1 MSDLIDLSELFSTND
16 TSTALALGAIAIVI
30 FALVLAFLYL
40 RANAH
45 FEYKLQLK
53 GDHEDLLR
61 KVQNL
66 EIELKEKQSLKEDV
80 EKKTARIKSEYEQ
93 FAANKEAIDQ
103 VKGQLNA
110 LGSEYQGKLQQLQ
123 DLDRELSKSEALKD
137 FINNHQQ
144 EQLDALDQKI
154 NDKEER
160 LKELSDQV
168 NEKLSSGIA
177 KDSLNQMFS
186 ELADNSNLKSES
198 QKLQQEIEDL
208 RKQYDVNAA
217 RLIEQEKELNTGKLN
232 DAINKAFTS
241 FNEQAVRAQQEQELS
256 SKLEQLSQQV
266 QEKEEK
272 LSELKEEISNK
283 SNQNQL
289 SDALNTAFEQLSDT
303 NDFRKL
309 TSQLNELKNNVAAK
323 QKELDDLQSQVNEQQ
338 SNNLLSETLGQTF
351 DDLKDT
357 LSQSMQNLAS
367 ELGEQSL
374 LTAQKNQLKQ
384 EVFAL
389 EKAKSDQA
397 SAAKALQKE
406 LNDLKAQLDEQR
418 SSSQISEA
426 LSNAISSI
434 NGQNELNDQQR
445 VLNNKLDDLKRQISK
460 KQDELDD
467 LQSQVDE
474 QRSSSQISEALSNA
488 IFSISGQN
496 ELNDQQRVLNNK
508 LDDLKRQIS
517 KKQDELDDLQ
527 SQVNEQQ
534 STNLLSETLGQ
545 AFDDLKDTLSQSMQN
560 LASELENQ
568 SLLKAQKNQLEQEVA
583 ALEKTKSYQASTAE
597 ALQQQ
602 VAQKLKELNEL
613 KDQFDEQRSSSQ
625 LREALSNAIT
635 NISGQNELN
644 DQQRV
649 LNNKLDDLKRQISKK
664 QDELDD
670 LQSQVNEQ
678 QSTNLLSETLGQAF
692 DDLKDTLSQSMQNLA
707 SELATQSQLTAQ
719 KTQLQQEVAAL
730 EEKAK
735 SAHTVEASNTAY
747 EELEQTPAAI
757 ENFLEQFDGTEVKDE
772 GTALELFQDYLKG
785 EGFFYSPR
793 TLKAF
798 HTSLKVQNINPI
810 SVLAGLS
817 GTGKTQLALQ
827 YAKFFNF
834 YSEHVAVQPR
844 WDSKDDLL
852 GFYNFL
858 EKRYQPTELVKALY
872 YFHQIRN
879 NSDSPMMM
887 VILDEM
893 NLARVEYYFSEF
905 LSKLELRGTDRN
917 QPEDKS
923 KISIGT
929 QLNSRD
935 FFVGSN
941 VVFVGT
947 MNDDES
953 TYSLSDKVLDRANVL
968 HFGKPKSFEDNIRYD
983 KVSPIYVNAYT
994 FNDWCSQENF
1004 PNNFPEALRTKINTL
1019 NNALDSV
1026 GKAFG
1031 YRVNKSITH
1040 YIQMYPDIKSS
1051 ANPEESALIALADQI
1066 EMKIIPKLAGLEQ
1079 NEKSD
1084 NCLSSIDNEIRDTHD
1099 DELIKAFKIAK
1110 DNYETNG
1117 MFLWRGVSRSIDQA

>member
-1 MSDLIDLSELFSTND
+1 MSDLIDLSQIDSIAL
-16 TSTALALGAIAIVI
+16 TSNILAVGAIVI
-30 FALVLAFLYL
+30 CVLAIFIAFIYGKM
-40 RANAH
+40 NASLEH
-45 FEYKLQLK
+45 KLKLK
-53 GDHEDLLR
+53 GTYEGKLKEL
-61 KVQNL
+61 QNI

-154 NDKEER
+154 HDREMR
-160 LKELSDQV
+160 LKELSEQV
-168 NEKLSSGIA
+168 NEKLSGGIV
-177 KDSLNQMFS
+177 KDSLSRMFS
-186 ELADNSNLKSES
+186 EFAENSDLKTEG
-198 QKLQQEIEDL
+198 QKLQQELNEL
-208 RKQYDVNAA
+208 RAQYDNGRAQ
-217 RLIEQEKELNTGKLN
+217 LENLKKELNEGNIK

-241 FNEQAVRAQQEQELS
+241 FSVQAARAQQAQELNSKLQQLSKQVQAKTQELNELRKQYDNNRAQLQKQEKELNEDKLNDVLNKAFTSLNEQAANSQQAQELR
-256 SKLEQLSQQV
+256 SKLQQLSQQV
-266 QEKEEK
+266 QAKEKA
-272 LSELKEEISNK
+272 LREL
-283 SNQNQL
+283 QAQ
-289 SDALNTAFEQLSDT
+289 F
-303 NDFRKL
+303 
-309 TSQLNELKNNVAAK
+309 
-323 QKELDDLQSQVNEQQ
+323 NEQQ
-338 SNNLLSETLGQTF
+338 SSNL
-351 DDLKDT
+351 
-357 LSQSMQNLAS
+357 
-367 ELGEQSL
+367 
-374 LTAQKNQLKQ
+374 
-384 EVFAL
+384 
-389 EKAKSDQA
+389 
-397 SAAKALQKE
+397 
-406 LNDLKAQLDEQR
+406 
-418 SSSQISEA
+418 ISEA
-426 LSNAISSI
+426 
-434 NGQNELNDQQR
+434 
-445 VLNNKLDDLKRQISK
+445 
-460 KQDELDD
+460 
-467 LQSQVDE
+467 
-474 QRSSSQISEALSNA
+474 
-488 IFSISGQN
+488 
-496 ELNDQQRVLNNK
+496 
-508 LDDLKRQIS
+508 
-517 KKQDELDDLQ
+517 
-527 SQVNEQQ
+527 
-534 STNLLSETLGQ
+534 LGQ

-560 LASELENQ
+560 LASEL
-568 SLLKAQKNQLEQEVA
+568 VA
-583 ALEKTKSYQASTAE
+583 
-597 ALQQQ
+597 
-602 VAQKLKELNEL
+602 
-613 KDQFDEQRSSSQ
+613 
-625 LREALSNAIT
+625 
-635 NISGQNELN
+635 
-644 DQQRV
+644 
-649 LNNKLDDLKRQISKK
+649 
-664 QDELDD
+664 
-670 LQSQVNEQ
+670 
-678 QSTNLLSETLGQAF
+678 
-692 DDLKDTLSQSMQNLA
+692 
-707 SELATQSQLTAQ
+707 QSQLTAQ

-735 SAHTVEASNTAY
+735 NANTAEASDTAY

-757 ENFLEQFDGTEVKDE
+757 EHFLEHFDSTETEDE
-772 GTALELFQDYLKG
+772 DNALELFQDYLQG

-827 YAKFFNF
+827 YARFFNF

-879 NSDSPMMM
+879 GSDSPMMM

-905 LSKLELRGTDRN
+905 LSKMELRGNDRN
-917 QPEDKS
+917 YPNEKS

-968 HFGKPKSFEDNIRYD
+968 HFGKPQKFEDNIHYNQ
-983 KVSPIYVNAYT
+983 VAPISISAST
-994 FNDWCSQENF
+994 FNDWCNQENF
-1004 PNNFPEALRTKINTL
+1004 PNRFPETLRTKINTL
-1019 NNALDSV
+1019 NEALDSV

-1031 YRVNKSITH
+1031 YRVNKSITQ
-1040 YIQMYPDIKSS
+1040 YIQMYPGIKRA
-1051 ANPEESALIALADQI
+1051 ANREEQALVALADQI

-1084 NCLSSIDNEIRDTHD
+1084 ACLSAIGNMISNTHD
-1099 DELIKAFKIAK
+1099 AELIAAFHDAK
-1110 DNYETNG
+1110 DSYENRG

>member
-1 MSDLIDLSELFSTND
+1 MSDLIDLSQIDSIAL
-16 TSTALALGAIAIVI
+16 TSNILAVGAIVI
-30 FALVLAFLYL
+30 CVLAIFIAFIYGKM
-40 RANAH
+40 NASLEH
-45 FEYKLQLK
+45 KLKLK
-53 GDHEDLLR
+53 GTYEGKLKEL
-61 KVQNL
+61 QNI

-154 NDKEER
+154 HDREMR
-160 LKELSDQV
+160 LKELSEQV
-168 NEKLSSGIA
+168 NEKLSGGIV
-177 KDSLNQMFS
+177 KDSLSRMFS
-186 ELADNSNLKSES
+186 EFAENSDLKTEG
-198 QKLQQEIEDL
+198 QKLQQELNEL
-208 RKQYDVNAA
+208 RAQYDNGRAQ
-217 RLIEQEKELNTGKLN
+217 LENLKKELNEGNIK

-241 FNEQAVRAQQEQELS
+241 FSVQAARAQQAQELNSKLQQLSKQVQAKTQELNELRKQYDNNRAQLQKQEKELNEGKLNDVLNKAFTSLNEQAANSQQAQELR
-256 SKLEQLSQQV
+256 SKLQQLSQQV
-266 QEKEEK
+266 QAKEKA
-272 LSELKEEISNK
+272 LREL
-283 SNQNQL
+283 QAQ
-289 SDALNTAFEQLSDT
+289 F
-303 NDFRKL
+303 
-309 TSQLNELKNNVAAK
+309 
-323 QKELDDLQSQVNEQQ
+323 NEQQ
-338 SNNLLSETLGQTF
+338 SSNL
-351 DDLKDT
+351 
-357 LSQSMQNLAS
+357 
-367 ELGEQSL
+367 
-374 LTAQKNQLKQ
+374 
-384 EVFAL
+384 
-389 EKAKSDQA
+389 
-397 SAAKALQKE
+397 
-406 LNDLKAQLDEQR
+406 
-418 SSSQISEA
+418 ISEA
-426 LSNAISSI
+426 
-434 NGQNELNDQQR
+434 
-445 VLNNKLDDLKRQISK
+445 
-460 KQDELDD
+460 
-467 LQSQVDE
+467 
-474 QRSSSQISEALSNA
+474 
-488 IFSISGQN
+488 
-496 ELNDQQRVLNNK
+496 
-508 LDDLKRQIS
+508 
-517 KKQDELDDLQ
+517 
-527 SQVNEQQ
+527 
-534 STNLLSETLGQ
+534 LGQ

-560 LASELENQ
+560 LASEL
-568 SLLKAQKNQLEQEVA
+568 VA
-583 ALEKTKSYQASTAE
+583 
-597 ALQQQ
+597 
-602 VAQKLKELNEL
+602 
-613 KDQFDEQRSSSQ
+613 
-625 LREALSNAIT
+625 
-635 NISGQNELN
+635 
-644 DQQRV
+644 
-649 LNNKLDDLKRQISKK
+649 
-664 QDELDD
+664 
-670 LQSQVNEQ
+670 
-678 QSTNLLSETLGQAF
+678 
-692 DDLKDTLSQSMQNLA
+692 
-707 SELATQSQLTAQ
+707 QSQLTAQ

-735 SAHTVEASNTAY
+735 NANTAEASDTAY

-757 ENFLEQFDGTEVKDE
+757 EHFLEHFDSTETEDE
-772 GTALELFQDYLKG
+772 DNALELFQDYLQG

-827 YAKFFNF
+827 YARFFNF

-879 NSDSPMMM
+879 GSDSPMMM

-905 LSKLELRGTDRN
+905 LSKMELRGNDRN
-917 QPEDKS
+917 YPNEKS

-983 KVSPIYVNAYT
+983 KVSLIHVDATT

-1004 PNNFPEALRTKINTL
+1004 PNNFPEALRKKINTL
-1019 NNALDSV
+1019 NDALDKV

-1084 NCLSSIDNEIRDTHD
+1084 TCLSSIDNEIRDTHD
-1099 DELIKAFKIAK
+1099 EELIKAFKEAK
-1110 DNYETNG
+1110 DNYEANG

>member
-1 MSDLIDLSELFSTND
+1 MSDLIDLSQIDSIAL
-16 TSTALALGAIAIVI
+16 TSNILAVGAIVI
-30 FALVLAFLYL
+30 CVLAIFIAFIYGKM
-40 RANAH
+40 NASLEH
-45 FEYKLQLK
+45 KLKLK
-53 GDHEDLLR
+53 GTYEGKLKEL
-61 KVQNL
+61 QNI

-154 NDKEER
+154 HDREMR
-160 LKELSDQV
+160 LKELSEQV
-168 NEKLSSGIA
+168 NEKLSGGIV
-177 KDSLNQMFS
+177 KDSLSRMFS
-186 ELADNSNLKSES
+186 EFAENSDLKTEG
-198 QKLQQEIEDL
+198 QKLQQELNEL
-208 RKQYDVNAA
+208 RAQYDNGRAQ
-217 RLIEQEKELNTGKLN
+217 LENLKKELNEGNIK

-241 FNEQAVRAQQEQELS
+241 FSVQAARAQQAQELNSKLQQLSKQVQAKTQELNELRKQYDNNRAQLQKQEKELNEGKLNDVLNKAFTSLNEQAANSQQAQELR
-256 SKLEQLSQQV
+256 SKLQQLSQQV
-266 QEKEEK
+266 QAKEKA
-272 LSELKEEISNK
+272 LREL
-283 SNQNQL
+283 QAQ
-289 SDALNTAFEQLSDT
+289 F
-303 NDFRKL
+303 
-309 TSQLNELKNNVAAK
+309 
-323 QKELDDLQSQVNEQQ
+323 NEQQ
-338 SNNLLSETLGQTF
+338 SSNL
-351 DDLKDT
+351 
-357 LSQSMQNLAS
+357 
-367 ELGEQSL
+367 
-374 LTAQKNQLKQ
+374 
-384 EVFAL
+384 
-389 EKAKSDQA
+389 
-397 SAAKALQKE
+397 
-406 LNDLKAQLDEQR
+406 
-418 SSSQISEA
+418 ISEA
-426 LSNAISSI
+426 
-434 NGQNELNDQQR
+434 
-445 VLNNKLDDLKRQISK
+445 
-460 KQDELDD
+460 
-467 LQSQVDE
+467 
-474 QRSSSQISEALSNA
+474 
-488 IFSISGQN
+488 
-496 ELNDQQRVLNNK
+496 
-508 LDDLKRQIS
+508 
-517 KKQDELDDLQ
+517 
-527 SQVNEQQ
+527 
-534 STNLLSETLGQ
+534 LGQ

-560 LASELENQ
+560 LASEL
-568 SLLKAQKNQLEQEVA
+568 VA
-583 ALEKTKSYQASTAE
+583 
-597 ALQQQ
+597 
-602 VAQKLKELNEL
+602 
-613 KDQFDEQRSSSQ
+613 
-625 LREALSNAIT
+625 
-635 NISGQNELN
+635 
-644 DQQRV
+644 
-649 LNNKLDDLKRQISKK
+649 
-664 QDELDD
+664 
-670 LQSQVNEQ
+670 
-678 QSTNLLSETLGQAF
+678 
-692 DDLKDTLSQSMQNLA
+692 
-707 SELATQSQLTAQ
+707 QSQLTAQ

-735 SAHTVEASNTAY
+735 NANTAEASDTAY

-757 ENFLEQFDGTEVKDE
+757 EHFLEHFDSTETEDE
-772 GTALELFQDYLKG
+772 DNALELFQDYLQG

-827 YAKFFNF
+827 YARFFNF

-879 NSDSPMMM
+879 GSDSPMMM

-905 LSKLELRGTDRN
+905 LSKMELRGNDRN
-917 QPEDKS
+917 YPNEKS

-968 HFGKPKSFEDNIRYD
+968 HFGKPQKFEDNIHYNQVD
-983 KVSPIYVNAYT
+983 PISISAST
-994 FNDWCSQENF
+994 FNDWCNQENF
-1004 PNNFPEALRTKINTL
+1004 PNRFPETLRTKINTL
-1019 NNALDSV
+1019 NEALDSV

-1031 YRVNKSITH
+1031 YRVNKSITQ
-1040 YIQMYPDIKSS
+1040 YIQMYPGIKRA
-1051 ANPEESALIALADQI
+1051 ANREEQALVALADQI

-1084 NCLSSIDNEIRDTHD
+1084 ACLSAIGNMISNTHD
-1099 DELIKAFKIAK
+1099 AELIAAFHDAK
-1110 DNYETNG
+1110 DSYENRG

>member
-1 MSDLIDLSELFSTND
+1 MSDLPDLSAILSTNL
-16 TSTALALGAIAIVI
+16 TSFFLAAGAVVIVI
-30 FALVLAFLYL
+30 FSLVLAFFYF
-40 RANAH
+40 RSNAH

-80 EKKTARIKSEYEQ
+80 EKKTARLKSEYEQ

-154 NDKEER
+154 KDKEEQFKKISER
-160 LKELSDQV
+160 VS
-168 NEKLSSGIA
+168 EKLSGSIVT
-177 KDSLNQMFS
+177 DSLSQMFS
-186 ELADNSNLKSES
+186 VLADNTDLKSES

-208 RKQYDVNAA
+208 HKQYADNDAKL
-217 RLIEQEKELNTGKLN
+217 REQEKELNEGKIK

-241 FNEQAVRAQQEQELS
+241 FNEQAARTQQEQELN
-256 SKLEQLSQQV
+256 SKLEQLTQQV
-266 QEKEEK
+266 QEKEKYLSK
-272 LSELKEEISNK
+272 L
-283 SNQNQL
+283 QL

-303 NDFRKL
+303 NYYRKL
-309 TSQLNELKNNVAAK
+309 TSQLNELKDQLAAK
-323 QKELDDLQSQVNEQQ
+323 KKELDDLQSQVNEQQ
-338 SNNLLSETLGQTF
+338 STNLLSDTLGQTF

-357 LSQSMQNLAS
+357 LSQSMQNLAT
-367 ELGEQSL
+367 ELEEQSQ
-374 LTAQKNQLKQ
+374 LTARKNQLKQ
-384 EVFAL
+384 EVYAL
-389 EKAKSDQA
+389 EKAKSEQA
-397 SAAKALQKE
+397 SASESLKTQVTQRKKE
-406 LNDLKAQLDEQR
+406 LGKLQEELSVAR
-418 SSSQISEA
+418 SSSQLKEA
-426 LSNAISSI
+426 LTDAISSI
-434 NGQNELNDQQR
+434 SGQNELNDQQR
-445 VLNNKLDDLKRQISK
+445 VLQNKLDDLKRQISK
-460 KQDELDD
+460 KQDELD
-467 LQSQVDE
+467 
-474 QRSSSQISEALSNA
+474 
-488 IFSISGQN
+488 G
-496 ELNDQQRVLNNK
+496 
-508 LDDLKRQIS
+508 LKTQF
-517 KKQDELDDLQ
+517 
-527 SQVNEQQ
+527 NEQQ

-560 LASELENQ
+560 LS
-568 SLLKAQKNQLEQEVA
+568 
-583 ALEKTKSYQASTAE
+583 
-597 ALQQQ
+597 
-602 VAQKLKELNEL
+602 
-613 KDQFDEQRSSSQ
+613 
-625 LREALSNAIT
+625 
-635 NISGQNELN
+635 
-644 DQQRV
+644 
-649 LNNKLDDLKRQISKK
+649 
-664 QDELDD
+664 
-670 LQSQVNEQ
+670 
-678 QSTNLLSETLGQAF
+678 
-692 DDLKDTLSQSMQNLA
+692 
-707 SELATQSQLTAQ
+707 SELADQSKLIAQ
-719 KTQLQQEVAAL
+719 KEQLRQEVQKEKDAL
-730 EEKAK
+730 KKAK
-735 SAHTVEASNTAY
+735 SAQANVAEASDSAY

-757 ENFLEQFDGTEVKDE
+757 ENFLKRFDGSKTEDE
-772 GTALELFQDYLKG
+772 DTALEQFQSYLKG
-785 EGFFYSPR
+785 EGFFYSSR

-905 LSKLELRGTDRN
+905 LSKLELRGNDLN
-917 QPEDKS
+917 QPDEKS

-968 HFGKPKSFEDNIRYD
+968 HFGKPKSFEDNIRYN
-983 KVSPIYVNAYT
+983 KVDQISISAST
-994 FNDWCSQENF
+994 FNDWCSQESL
-1004 PNNFPEALRTKINTL
+1004 PDELAESLRKKINKL
-1019 NNALDSV
+1019 NSALDSV

-1031 YRVNKSITH
+1031 YRVNKSISQ
-1040 YIQMYPDIKSS
+1040 YIQMYPDLKSS
-1051 ANPEESALIALADQI
+1051 ADLEKSALIALADQI

-1079 NEKSD
+1079 NEKS
-1084 NCLSSIDNEIRDTHD
+1084 NTCLNDIGNVIGDTHD
-1099 DELIKAFKIAK
+1099 EELIKAFNVAK
-1110 DNYETNG
+1110 DNYATSG
-1117 MFLWRGVSRSIDQA
+1117 MFLWRGVSRPID

>member
-1 MSDLIDLSELFSTND
+1 MSDLPDLSELFSTNL
-16 TSTALALGAIAIVI
+16 TSTVLAAGAVAIVI
-30 FALVLAFLYL
+30 FSLVLAFFYF
-40 RANAH
+40 RSNAH

-80 EKKTARIKSEYEQ
+80 EKKTARLKSEYEQ

-154 NDKEER
+154 HDREMR
-160 LKELSDQV
+160 LKELSEQV
-168 NEKLSSGIA
+168 NEKLSSGMV
-177 KDSLNQMFS
+177 KDSISRMFS
-186 ELADNSNLKSES
+186 KFAEDSDLKTQG
-198 QKLQQEIEDL
+198 QKLQQELNEL
-208 RKQYDVNAA
+208 RAQYDNRRAQ
-217 RLIEQEKELNTGKLN
+217 LENLKKELNEGKIK

-241 FNEQAVRAQQEQELS
+241 FSEQAALSKQAKELEYKLAQLSKQVQAKTQELNELRKQYDNNRAQLQKQEKELNEGKLNDVLNKAFTSLNEQAANSQQAQELC
-256 SKLEQLSQQV
+256 SKLQQLSQQV
-266 QEKEEK
+266 QAKERELSK
-272 LSELKEEISNK
+272 L
-283 SNQNQL
+283 QAQ
-289 SDALNTAFEQLSDT
+289 F
-303 NDFRKL
+303 
-309 TSQLNELKNNVAAK
+309 
-323 QKELDDLQSQVNEQQ
+323 NEQQ
-338 SNNLLSETLGQTF
+338 SSNMLSE
-351 DDLKDT
+351 
-357 LSQSMQNLAS
+357 A
-367 ELGEQSL
+367 
-374 LTAQKNQLKQ
+374 
-384 EVFAL
+384 
-389 EKAKSDQA
+389 
-397 SAAKALQKE
+397 
-406 LNDLKAQLDEQR
+406 
-418 SSSQISEA
+418 
-426 LSNAISSI
+426 
-434 NGQNELNDQQR
+434 
-445 VLNNKLDDLKRQISK
+445 
-460 KQDELDD
+460 
-467 LQSQVDE
+467 
-474 QRSSSQISEALSNA
+474 
-488 IFSISGQN
+488 
-496 ELNDQQRVLNNK
+496 
-508 LDDLKRQIS
+508 
-517 KKQDELDDLQ
+517 
-527 SQVNEQQ
+527 
-534 STNLLSETLGQ
+534 LGQ

-560 LASELENQ
+560 LASEL
-568 SLLKAQKNQLEQEVA
+568 VA
-583 ALEKTKSYQASTAE
+583 
-597 ALQQQ
+597 
-602 VAQKLKELNEL
+602 
-613 KDQFDEQRSSSQ
+613 
-625 LREALSNAIT
+625 
-635 NISGQNELN
+635 
-644 DQQRV
+644 
-649 LNNKLDDLKRQISKK
+649 
-664 QDELDD
+664 
-670 LQSQVNEQ
+670 
-678 QSTNLLSETLGQAF
+678 
-692 DDLKDTLSQSMQNLA
+692 
-707 SELATQSQLTAQ
+707 QSQLTAQ

-735 SAHTVEASNTAY
+735 NANTAEASDAAY

-757 ENFLEQFDGTEVKDE
+757 ETFLEHFNDTEAEDE
-772 GTALELFQDYLKG
+772 DTALELFQDYLRG
-785 EGFFYSPR
+785 EGFFYSSR

-872 YFHQIRN
+872 YFHQTRN
-879 NSDSPMMM
+879 QSYSPMMM

-905 LSKLELRGTDRN
+905 LSKLELRGNDRN
-917 QPEDKS
+917 YPNEKS

-968 HFGKPKSFEDNIRYD
+968 HFGKPQKFEDNIRYN
-983 KVSPIYVNAYT
+983 KVDPISISAAT
-994 FNDWCSQENF
+994 FNDWCNQENF
-1004 PNNFPEALRTKINTL
+1004 PNSFPETLRTKINTL
-1019 NNALDSV
+1019 NEALDSV
-1026 GKAFG
+1026 SKAFG
-1031 YRVNKSITH
+1031 YRVNKSITQ
-1040 YIQMYPDIKSS
+1040 YIQMYPGIKRS
-1051 ANPEESALIALADQI
+1051 ANREEQALVALADQI

-1084 NCLSSIDNEIRDTHD
+1084 TCLSAIGNMISNTHD
-1099 DELIKAFKIAK
+1099 DELIAAFNDAK
-1110 DNYETNG
+1110 DNYENRG

>member
-80 EKKTARIKSEYEQ
+80 EKKAARIKSEYEQ

-177 KDSLNQMFS
+177 KDSLSRMFS

-198 QKLQQEIEDL
+198 QKLQQEIDDL

-217 RLIEQEKELNTGKLN
+217 RLLEQEKELNTGKLN

-241 FNEQAVRAQQEQELS
+241 FNEQATRAQQEQELN

-272 LSELKEEISNK
+272 LSELKEEINNK

-309 TSQLNELKNNVAAK
+309 TSQLNDLKNQVAQK
-323 QKELDDLQSQVNEQQ
+323 QNELDDLQSQVNEQQ
-338 SNNLLSETLGQTF
+338 STNLLSETLGQTF
-351 DDLKDT
+351 DGLKDT

-406 LNDLKAQLDEQR
+406 LNDLKAQFDEQR

-434 NGQNELNDQQR
+434 
-445 VLNNKLDDLKRQISK
+445 
-460 KQDELDD
+460 
-467 LQSQVDE
+467 
-474 QRSSSQISEALSNA
+474 
-488 IFSISGQN
+488 SGQN
-496 ELNDQQRVLNNK
+496 ELNDQQRELNNK

-545 AFDDLKDTLSQSMQN
+545 AFTDLKNSLSQSMQN

-568 SLLKAQKNQLEQEVA
+568 SLLTAQKKQLEQEVA
-583 ALEKTKSYQASTAE
+583 ALEKTK
-597 ALQQQ
+597 
-602 VAQKLKELNEL
+602 N
-613 KDQFDEQRSSSQ
+613 
-625 LREALSNAIT
+625 
-635 NISGQNELN
+635 
-644 DQQRV
+644 
-649 LNNKLDDLKRQISKK
+649 
-664 QDELDD
+664 
-670 LQSQVNEQ
+670 
-678 QSTNLLSETLGQAF
+678 
-692 DDLKDTLSQSMQNLA
+692 
-707 SELATQSQLTAQ
+707 
-719 KTQLQQEVAAL
+719 
-730 EEKAK
+730 
-735 SAHTVEASNTAY
+735 
-747 EELEQTPAAI
+747 
-757 ENFLEQFDGTEVKDE
+757 
-772 GTALELFQDYLKG
+772 
-785 EGFFYSPR
+785 
-793 TLKAF
+793 
-798 HTSLKVQNINPI
+798 
-810 SVLAGLS
+810 
-817 GTGKTQLALQ
+817 
-827 YAKFFNF
+827 
-834 YSEHVAVQPR
+834 
-844 WDSKDDLL
+844 
-852 GFYNFL
+852 
-858 EKRYQPTELVKALY
+858 
-872 YFHQIRN
+872 
-879 NSDSPMMM
+879 
-887 VILDEM
+887 
-893 NLARVEYYFSEF
+893 
-905 LSKLELRGTDRN
+905 
-917 QPEDKS
+917 
-923 KISIGT
+923 
-929 QLNSRD
+929 
-935 FFVGSN
+935 
-941 VVFVGT
+941 
-947 MNDDES
+947 
-953 TYSLSDKVLDRANVL
+953 
-968 HFGKPKSFEDNIRYD
+968 
-983 KVSPIYVNAYT
+983 
-994 FNDWCSQENF
+994 
-1004 PNNFPEALRTKINTL
+1004 
-1019 NNALDSV
+1019 
-1026 GKAFG
+1026 
-1031 YRVNKSITH
+1031 
-1040 YIQMYPDIKSS
+1040 
-1051 ANPEESALIALADQI
+1051 
-1066 EMKIIPKLAGLEQ
+1066 
-1079 NEKSD
+1079 
-1084 NCLSSIDNEIRDTHD
+1084 
-1099 DELIKAFKIAK
+1099 
-1110 DNYETNG
+1110 
-1117 MFLWRGVSRSIDQA
+1117 

>member
-1 MSDLIDLSELFSTND
+1 MSDLPDLSSILSTNL
-16 TSTALALGAIAIVI
+16 TSFALAIGAVAIVI
-30 FALVLAFLYL
+30 FTLVLAFFYF
-40 RANAH
+40 RINAH

-53 GDHEDLLR
+53 GDHEDLLK

-80 EKKTARIKSEYEQ
+80 EKKTARIRSEYEQ

-208 RKQYDVNAA
+208 RKQYDVNTA
-217 RLIEQEKELNTGKLN
+217 RLLEQEKELNTGKLN

-241 FNEQAVRAQQEQELS
+241 FNEQATRAQQEQELN

-272 LSELKEEISNK
+272 LNELKEEIDAK

-303 NDFRKL
+303 NEFRKL
-309 TSQLNELKNNVAAK
+309 TSQLNDLKNQVAQK
-323 QKELDDLQSQVNEQQ
+323 QNELDDLQSQVNEQQ
-338 SNNLLSETLGQTF
+338 STNLLSETLGQTF
-351 DDLKDT
+351 DGLKDT

-367 ELGEQSL
+367 ELGEQSQ

-397 SAAKALQKE
+397 NAAKA
-406 LNDLKAQLDEQR
+406 
-418 SSSQISEA
+418 
-426 LSNAISSI
+426 
-434 NGQNELNDQQR
+434 
-445 VLNNKLDDLKRQISK
+445 
-460 KQDELDD
+460 QDELDD

-488 IFSISGQN
+488 I
-496 ELNDQQRVLNNK
+496 
-508 LDDLKRQIS
+508 
-517 KKQDELDDLQ
+517 
-527 SQVNEQQ
+527 
-534 STNLLSETLGQ
+534 
-545 AFDDLKDTLSQSMQN
+545 
-560 LASELENQ
+560 
-568 SLLKAQKNQLEQEVA
+568 
-583 ALEKTKSYQASTAE
+583 
-597 ALQQQ
+597 
-602 VAQKLKELNEL
+602 
-613 KDQFDEQRSSSQ
+613 SS
-625 LREALSNAIT
+625 
-635 NISGQNELN
+635 ISGQNELN

-735 SAHTVEASNTAY
+735 SAHTVEASNAAY

-757 ENFLEQFDGTEVKDE
+757 ENFLKHFNGTEVKDE
-772 GTALELFQDYLKG
+772 DTALELFQDYLKG

-917 QPEDKS
+917 HPEDKS

-983 KVSPIYVNAYT
+983 KVSLIHVDATT

-1004 PNNFPEALRTKINTL
+1004 PNNFPEALRKKINTL
-1019 NNALDSV
+1019 NDALDKV

-1084 NCLSSIDNEIRDTHD
+1084 TCLSSIDNEIRDTHD
-1099 DELIKAFKIAK
+1099 EELIKAFKEAK
-1110 DNYETNG
+1110 DNYEANG

>member
-1 MSDLIDLSELFSTND
+1 MSDLPDLSSILSTNL
-16 TSTALALGAIAIVI
+16 TSFALAIGAVAIVI
-30 FALVLAFLYL
+30 FTLVLAFFYF
-40 RANAH
+40 RINAH

-53 GDHEDLLR
+53 GDHEDLLK

-80 EKKTARIKSEYEQ
+80 EKKTARIRSEYEQ

-208 RKQYDVNAA
+208 RKQYDVNTA
-217 RLIEQEKELNTGKLN
+217 RLLEQEKELNTGKLN

-241 FNEQAVRAQQEQELS
+241 FNEQATRAQQEQELN

-272 LSELKEEISNK
+272 LNELKEEIDAK

-303 NDFRKL
+303 NEFRKL
-309 TSQLNELKNNVAAK
+309 TSQLNDLKNQVAQK
-323 QKELDDLQSQVNEQQ
+323 QNELDDLQSQVNEQQ
-338 SNNLLSETLGQTF
+338 STNLLSETLGQTF
-351 DDLKDT
+351 DGLKDT

-367 ELGEQSL
+367 ELGEQSQ

-397 SAAKALQKE
+397 NAAKALQKE

-434 NGQNELNDQQR
+434 SGQNELNDQQR
-445 VLNNKLDDLKRQISK
+445 VLNNKLDDLKRQIYK

-488 IFSISGQN
+488 I
-496 ELNDQQRVLNNK
+496 
-508 LDDLKRQIS
+508 
-517 KKQDELDDLQ
+517 
-527 SQVNEQQ
+527 
-534 STNLLSETLGQ
+534 
-545 AFDDLKDTLSQSMQN
+545 
-560 LASELENQ
+560 
-568 SLLKAQKNQLEQEVA
+568 
-583 ALEKTKSYQASTAE
+583 
-597 ALQQQ
+597 
-602 VAQKLKELNEL
+602 
-613 KDQFDEQRSSSQ
+613 SS
-625 LREALSNAIT
+625 
-635 NISGQNELN
+635 ISGQNELN

-735 SAHTVEASNTAY
+735 SAHTVEASNAAY

-757 ENFLEQFDGTEVKDE
+757 ENFLKHFNGTEVKDE
-772 GTALELFQDYLKG
+772 DTALELFQDYLKG

-917 QPEDKS
+917 HPEDKS

-983 KVSPIYVNAYT
+983 KVSLIHVDATT

-1004 PNNFPEALRTKINTL
+1004 PNNFPEALRKKINTL
-1019 NNALDSV
+1019 NDALDKV

-1084 NCLSSIDNEIRDTHD
+1084 TCLSSIDNEIRDTHD
-1099 DELIKAFKIAK
+1099 EELIKAFKEAK
-1110 DNYETNG
+1110 DNYEANG

>member
-1 MSDLIDLSELFSTND
+1 MSDLIDLSQIDSIAL
-16 TSTALALGAIAIVI
+16 TSNILAVGAIVI
-30 FALVLAFLYL
+30 CVLAIFIAFIYGKM
-40 RANAH
+40 NASLEH
-45 FEYKLQLK
+45 KLKLK
-53 GDHEDLLR
+53 GTYEGKLKEL
-61 KVQNL
+61 QNI

-154 NDKEER
+154 HDREMR
-160 LKELSDQV
+160 LKELSEQV
-168 NEKLSSGIA
+168 NEKLSGGIV
-177 KDSLNQMFS
+177 KDSLSRMFS
-186 ELADNSNLKSES
+186 EFAENSDLKTEG
-198 QKLQQEIEDL
+198 QKLQQELNEL
-208 RKQYDVNAA
+208 RAQYDNGRAQ
-217 RLIEQEKELNTGKLN
+217 LENLKKELNEGNIK

-241 FNEQAVRAQQEQELS
+241 FSVQAARAQQAQELNSKLQQLSKQVQAKTQELNELRKQYDNNRAQLQKQEKELNEGKLNDVLNKAFTSLNEQAANSQQAQELC
-256 SKLEQLSQQV
+256 SKLQQLSQQV
-266 QEKEEK
+266 QAKERELSK
-272 LSELKEEISNK
+272 L
-283 SNQNQL
+283 QAQ
-289 SDALNTAFEQLSDT
+289 F
-303 NDFRKL
+303 
-309 TSQLNELKNNVAAK
+309 
-323 QKELDDLQSQVNEQQ
+323 NEQQ
-338 SNNLLSETLGQTF
+338 SSNMLSEALGQAF
-351 DDLKDT
+351 DDLKNT

-367 ELGEQSL
+367 EL
-374 LTAQKNQLKQ
+374 
-384 EVFAL
+384 
-389 EKAKSDQA
+389 
-397 SAAKALQKE
+397 
-406 LNDLKAQLDEQR
+406 
-418 SSSQISEA
+418 
-426 LSNAISSI
+426 
-434 NGQNELNDQQR
+434 
-445 VLNNKLDDLKRQISK
+445 
-460 KQDELDD
+460 
-467 LQSQVDE
+467 
-474 QRSSSQISEALSNA
+474 
-488 IFSISGQN
+488 
-496 ELNDQQRVLNNK
+496 
-508 LDDLKRQIS
+508 
-517 KKQDELDDLQ
+517 
-527 SQVNEQQ
+527 
-534 STNLLSETLGQ
+534 
-545 AFDDLKDTLSQSMQN
+545 
-560 LASELENQ
+560 
-568 SLLKAQKNQLEQEVA
+568 VA
-583 ALEKTKSYQASTAE
+583 
-597 ALQQQ
+597 
-602 VAQKLKELNEL
+602 
-613 KDQFDEQRSSSQ
+613 
-625 LREALSNAIT
+625 
-635 NISGQNELN
+635 
-644 DQQRV
+644 
-649 LNNKLDDLKRQISKK
+649 
-664 QDELDD
+664 
-670 LQSQVNEQ
+670 
-678 QSTNLLSETLGQAF
+678 
-692 DDLKDTLSQSMQNLA
+692 
-707 SELATQSQLTAQ
+707 QSQLTAQ

-735 SAHTVEASNTAY
+735 NANTAEASDTAY

-757 ENFLEQFDGTEVKDE
+757 EHFLEHFDSTETEDE
-772 GTALELFQDYLKG
+772 DNALELFQDYLQG

-827 YAKFFNF
+827 YARFFNF

-879 NSDSPMMM
+879 GSDSPMMM

-905 LSKLELRGTDRN
+905 LSKMELRGNDRN
-917 QPEDKS
+917 YPNEKS

-968 HFGKPKSFEDNIRYD
+968 HFGKPQKFEDNIHYNQVD
-983 KVSPIYVNAYT
+983 PISISAST
-994 FNDWCSQENF
+994 FNDWCNQENF
-1004 PNNFPEALRTKINTL
+1004 PNRFPETLRTKINTL
-1019 NNALDSV
+1019 NEALDSV

-1031 YRVNKSITH
+1031 YRVNKSITQ
-1040 YIQMYPDIKSS
+1040 YIQMYPGIKRA
-1051 ANPEESALIALADQI
+1051 ANREEQALVALADQI

-1084 NCLSSIDNEIRDTHD
+1084 ACLSAIGNMISNTHD
-1099 DELIKAFKIAK
+1099 AELIAAFHDAK
-1110 DNYETNG
+1110 DSYENRG

>member
-1 MSDLIDLSELFSTND
+1 MSDLPDLSAILSTNL
-16 TSTALALGAIAIVI
+16 TSFFLAIGAVAIVI
-30 FALVLAFLYL
+30 LSIILAFFYF
-40 RANAH
+40 RINAH
-45 FEYKLQLK
+45 FDYRLQLK
-53 GDHEDLLR
+53 GDHEDLLK

-80 EKKTARIKSEYEQ
+80 EKQTARIKSEYEQ
-93 FAANKEAIDQ
+93 FAANKETIDQ

-241 FNEQAVRAQQEQELS
+241 FNEQAIRAQQEQELS

-508 LDDLKRQIS
+508 LD
-517 KKQDELDDLQ
+517 
-527 SQVNEQQ
+527 N
-534 STNLLSETLGQ
+534 
-545 AFDDLKDTLSQSMQN
+545 
-560 LASELENQ
+560 
-568 SLLKAQKNQLEQEVA
+568 
-583 ALEKTKSYQASTAE
+583 
-597 ALQQQ
+597 
-602 VAQKLKELNEL
+602 
-613 KDQFDEQRSSSQ
+613 
-625 LREALSNAIT
+625 
-635 NISGQNELN
+635 
-644 DQQRV
+644 
-649 LNNKLDDLKRQISKK
+649 LKRQISKK

-757 ENFLEQFDGTEVKDE
+757 ENFLKRFDGTEVKDE

-983 KVSPIYVNAYT
+983 KVSQIYVNADT

-1004 PNNFPEALRTKINTL
+1004 PNNFPEALRSKINTL

-1031 YRVNKSITH
+1031 YRVNNSITH

-1084 NCLSSIDNEIRDTHD
+1084 TCLSSIDNEIRDTHD
-1099 DELIKAFKIAK
+1099 EELIKAFKIAK

>member
-1 MSDLIDLSELFSTND
+1 MSDLIDLSQIDSIAL
-16 TSTALALGAIAIVI
+16 TSNILAVGAIVI
-30 FALVLAFLYL
+30 CVLAIFIAFIYGKM
-40 RANAH
+40 NASLEH
-45 FEYKLQLK
+45 KLKLK
-53 GDHEDLLR
+53 GTYEGKLKEL
-61 KVQNL
+61 QNI

-154 NDKEER
+154 HDREMR
-160 LKELSDQV
+160 LKELSEQV
-168 NEKLSSGIA
+168 NEKLSGGIV
-177 KDSLNQMFS
+177 KDSLSRMFS
-186 ELADNSNLKSES
+186 EFAENSDLKTEG
-198 QKLQQEIEDL
+198 QKLQQELNEL
-208 RKQYDVNAA
+208 RAQYDNGRAQ
-217 RLIEQEKELNTGKLN
+217 LENLKKELNEGNIK

-241 FNEQAVRAQQEQELS
+241 FSVQAARAQQAQELNSKLQQLSKQVQAKTQELNELRKQYDNNRAQLQKQEKELNEDKLNDVLNKAFTSLNEQAANSQQAQELR
-256 SKLEQLSQQV
+256 SKLQQLSQQV
-266 QEKEEK
+266 QAKEKA
-272 LSELKEEISNK
+272 LREL
-283 SNQNQL
+283 QAQ
-289 SDALNTAFEQLSDT
+289 F
-303 NDFRKL
+303 
-309 TSQLNELKNNVAAK
+309 
-323 QKELDDLQSQVNEQQ
+323 NEQQ
-338 SNNLLSETLGQTF
+338 SSNL
-351 DDLKDT
+351 
-357 LSQSMQNLAS
+357 
-367 ELGEQSL
+367 
-374 LTAQKNQLKQ
+374 
-384 EVFAL
+384 
-389 EKAKSDQA
+389 
-397 SAAKALQKE
+397 
-406 LNDLKAQLDEQR
+406 
-418 SSSQISEA
+418 ISEA
-426 LSNAISSI
+426 
-434 NGQNELNDQQR
+434 
-445 VLNNKLDDLKRQISK
+445 
-460 KQDELDD
+460 
-467 LQSQVDE
+467 
-474 QRSSSQISEALSNA
+474 
-488 IFSISGQN
+488 
-496 ELNDQQRVLNNK
+496 
-508 LDDLKRQIS
+508 
-517 KKQDELDDLQ
+517 
-527 SQVNEQQ
+527 
-534 STNLLSETLGQ
+534 LGQ

-560 LASELENQ
+560 LASEL
-568 SLLKAQKNQLEQEVA
+568 VA
-583 ALEKTKSYQASTAE
+583 
-597 ALQQQ
+597 
-602 VAQKLKELNEL
+602 
-613 KDQFDEQRSSSQ
+613 
-625 LREALSNAIT
+625 
-635 NISGQNELN
+635 
-644 DQQRV
+644 
-649 LNNKLDDLKRQISKK
+649 
-664 QDELDD
+664 
-670 LQSQVNEQ
+670 
-678 QSTNLLSETLGQAF
+678 
-692 DDLKDTLSQSMQNLA
+692 
-707 SELATQSQLTAQ
+707 QSQLTAQ

-735 SAHTVEASNTAY
+735 NANTAEASDTAY

-757 ENFLEQFDGTEVKDE
+757 EHFLEHFDSTETEDE
-772 GTALELFQDYLKG
+772 DNALELFQDYLQG

-827 YAKFFNF
+827 YARFFNF

-879 NSDSPMMM
+879 GSDSPMMM

-905 LSKLELRGTDRN
+905 LSKMELRGNDRN
-917 QPEDKS
+917 YPNEKS

-968 HFGKPKSFEDNIRYD
+968 HFGKPQKFEDNIHYNQVD
-983 KVSPIYVNAYT
+983 PISISAST
-994 FNDWCSQENF
+994 FNDWCNQENF
-1004 PNNFPEALRTKINTL
+1004 PNRFPETLRTKINTL
-1019 NNALDSV
+1019 NEALDSV

-1031 YRVNKSITH
+1031 YRVNKSITQ
-1040 YIQMYPDIKSS
+1040 YIQMYPGIKRA
-1051 ANPEESALIALADQI
+1051 ANREEQALVALADQI

-1084 NCLSSIDNEIRDTHD
+1084 ACLSAIGNMISNTHD
-1099 DELIKAFKIAK
+1099 AELIAAFHDAK
-1110 DNYETNG
+1110 DSYENRG